1 MWFEVALHVDIF
13 SCGGRATD
21 RVLVVEHS
29 RVLVVEREVDA
40 FKVVRR
46 LATGRSSKEQ

>member
-1 MWFEVALHVDIF
+1 MWFEVALHVYIF
-13 SCGGRATD
+13 SRGGCTTD